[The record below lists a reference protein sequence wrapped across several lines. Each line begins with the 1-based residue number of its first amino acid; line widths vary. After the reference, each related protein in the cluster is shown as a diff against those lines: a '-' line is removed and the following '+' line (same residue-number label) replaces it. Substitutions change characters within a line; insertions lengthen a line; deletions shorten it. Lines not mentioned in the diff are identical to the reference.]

1 MRKLNYT
8 ADLYEVASQSFK
20 DIPLDKQIEL
30 KICDWVCEDDQGR
43 KFYGRTAQQASDEC
57 FNFNCSRSDLGGE

>member
-1 MRKLNYT
+1 MAANYK

-30 KICDWVCEDDQGR
+30 KICDWVAEDQSGR
-43 KFYGRTAQQASDEC
+43 VFYGRSAKEAADAA
-57 FNFNCSRSDLGGE
+57 FNFNAARADIGA